1 MKDLPFYPGMDIG
14 KMTNKQRK
22 RAERQ
27 RQKDLRRRH
36 RLEVE
41 WKKQRKQARALPPR
55 LAELPAAR
63 PPRMALAAGLAATVA
78 LVALDPYM
86 RPKESL

>member
-27 RQKDLRRRH
+27 RQKDARRRH
-36 RLEVE
+36 RQEAE
-41 WKKQRKQARALPPR
+41 WKKQRKHARAMPP
-55 LAELPAAR
+55 EQPAAR

-78 LVALDPYM
+78 LVALDPYT
-86 RPKESL
+86 RTKENL

>member
-1 MKDLPFYPGMDIG
+1 MKTLPFYPGMDIG

-27 RQKDLRRRH
+27 RLKEARRRH
-36 RLEVE
+36 RQEAE
-41 WKKQRKQARALPPR
+41 WKKRRQQARTQSLP
-55 LAELPAAR
+55 ELPAAR

-78 LVALDPYM
+78 LAALDPYM
-86 RPKESL
+86 RPKGETCD